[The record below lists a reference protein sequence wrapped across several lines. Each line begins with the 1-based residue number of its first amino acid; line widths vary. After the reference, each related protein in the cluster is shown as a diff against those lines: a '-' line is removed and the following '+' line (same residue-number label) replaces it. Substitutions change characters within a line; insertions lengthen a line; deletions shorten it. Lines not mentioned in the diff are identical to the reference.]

1 MEQEKFNEA
10 ILKIDC
16 YKEAF
21 ETATDYGADEDVLN
35 ALMELVVAELT
46 SPVWFE
52 IKRIIKEAG
61 QEKNKKLDASGTTA

>member
-16 YKEAF
+16 YRDAL
-21 ETATDYGADEDVLN
+21 ETAADYGADNDVLN
-35 ALMELVVAELT
+35 GLMELVVAELT

-52 IKRIIKEAG
+52 IKKIIREFR
-61 QEKNKKLDASGTTA
+61 QEKDKELDASETTA